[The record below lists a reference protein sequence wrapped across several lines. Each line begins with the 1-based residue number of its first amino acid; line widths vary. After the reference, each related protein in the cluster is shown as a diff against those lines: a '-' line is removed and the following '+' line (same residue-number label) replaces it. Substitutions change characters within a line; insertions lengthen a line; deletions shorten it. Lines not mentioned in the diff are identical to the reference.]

1 MKPGNPNS
9 TSGDEPNPGGEGR
22 LAPEGGSKVGR
33 PDAAQVMRPES
44 PASERSTRPE
54 LNLNVTDRGLQYG
67 GATRIEGPL
76 VFIERVRDVGY
87 DETVEIS
94 DPAGRPRM
102 GRVLDVSDSQAVVQV
117 LEGTTGLSNQTLRA
131 RFLGES
137 FRLPVSRLMLGRVF
151 DGLGRPADGGAP
163 PISADRRDVNGMPI
177 NPYARRYPREFIQTG
192 LSAIDGM
199 NALVRGQKLPIFS
212 GNGLPH
218 DRVSAQIVRQAQLLD
233 KKVEF
238 SIVFAAMGVK
248 HDVAEFFI
256 RNFRESGALA
266 RAVMFFSLADAPS
279 VERLLTPR
287 VALTLAEHLAFD
299 CGQHVLVLLSD
310 MTNYC
315 ESLREVGTARG
326 EIPGRKAYPG
336 YLYSDL
342 ASIYERAGR
351 IEGSSGSI
359 TQMAILT
366 MPADDI
372 SHPVPDLTGYITEG
386 QIVLDRDLFQRGV
399 YPPIAGLP
407 SLSRLMKDGVG
418 RGYTRED
425 HQALA
430 SQLFACYAQVKR
442 VRGLAD
448 VIGEEEL
455 STLDRQYLKFGVA
468 FETRF
473 LSQGEYENRSI
484 QTTLELGWEVLSLLP
499 RDELHRVSDV
509 LLKAHC
515 RTPEA
520 KKP

>member
-1 MKPGNPNS
+1 MVDFS
-9 TSGDEPNPGGEGR
+9 FDI
-22 LAPEGGSKVGR
+22 
-33 PDAAQVMRPES
+33 Q
-44 PASERSTRPE
+44 
-54 LNLNVTDRGLQYG
+54 DRGLQYV
-67 GATRIEGPL
+67 GARRIDGPL
-76 VFIERVRDVGY
+76 VVVERVHDVGY
-87 DETVEIS
+87 DELVELL
-94 DPAGRPRM
+94 DPTGRPRL
-102 GRVLDVSDSQAVVQV
+102 GRVLDISDTQAIIQV
-117 LEGTTGLSNQTLRA
+117 LEGTTGLSNQTLRV

-137 FRLPVSRLMLGRVF
+137 FRLPVSRQMLGRVF

-163 PISADRRDVNGMPI
+163 ALSADRRDVNGLPI
-177 NPYARRYPREFIQTG
+177 NPHARRYPREFIQTG

-218 DRVSAQIVRQAQLLD
+218 DRVSAQIVRQARLLEER
-233 KKVEF
+233 VEF

-256 RNFRESGALA
+256 RNFEESGALA
-266 RAVMFFSLADAPS
+266 RVAMFLSLADAPS

-287 VALTLAEHLAFD
+287 VALTVAEHLAFD
-299 CGQHVLVLLSD
+299 CGQHVLILLTD

-315 ESLREVGTARG
+315 ESLREVGTARA
-326 EIPGRKAYPG
+326 EIPGRKGYPG

-342 ASIYERAGR
+342 ASLYERAGR
-351 IEGSSGSI
+351 IEGSAGSI

-418 RGYTRED
+418 KGYTRED
-425 HQALA
+425 HPTLA
-430 SQLFACYAQVKR
+430 SQLFACYAYVKR
-442 VRGLAD
+442 VRALAD
-448 VIGEEEL
+448 VIGEEEI
-455 STLDRQYLKFGVA
+455 STLDKQYLKFGEM

-473 LSQGEYENRSI
+473 LNQGEYENRSI
-484 QTTLELGWEVLSLLP
+484 ETTLELGWDVLSMLP

-509 LLKAHC
+509 LLEKHYRQNTEAPAAA
-515 RTPEA
+515 TPSA
-520 KKP
+520 AT

>member
-1 MKPGNPNS
+1 M
-9 TSGDEPNPGGEGR
+9 
-22 LAPEGGSKVGR
+22 
-33 PDAAQVMRPES
+33 
-44 PASERSTRPE
+44 SEFAFDIE
-54 LNLNVTDRGLQYG
+54 DHGLQFV
-67 GATRIEGPL
+67 GASRIEGPL
-76 VFIERVRDVGY
+76 VFVDRVRDVGY
-87 DETVEIS
+87 DEVVEII
-94 DPAGRPRM
+94 DPTGRPRL
-102 GRVLDVSDSQAVVQV
+102 GRVLDISEAQAVVQV
-117 LEGTTGLSNQTLRA
+117 LEGTTGLATQSLRA

-137 FRLPVSRLMLGRVF
+137 FHLPVSRQMLGRVF
-151 DGLGRPADGGAP
+151 DGLGRPADGGP
-163 PISADRRDVNGMPI
+163 PALAADRRDVSGLPI

-218 DRVSAQIVRQAQLLD
+218 DRVSAQIVRQARLLED
-233 KKVEF
+233 AAGF
-238 SIVFAAMGVK
+238 SLVFAAMGVK

-256 RNFRESGALA
+256 RNFRDSGALA
-266 RAVMFFSLADAPS
+266 RAVLFLSLADAPS

-299 CGQHVLVLLSD
+299 CGQHVLVLLTD

-315 ESLREVGTARG
+315 ESLREVGTALG
-326 EIPGRKAYPG
+326 EIPGRKGYPG

-342 ASIYERAGR
+342 ASLYERAGR
-351 IEGSSGSI
+351 IEGAAGSI
-359 TQMAILT
+359 TQIPILT

-418 RGYTRED
+418 QGYTRAD
-425 HQALA
+425 HPALA
-430 SQLFACYAQVKR
+430 SQLFAAYAYVKR

-455 STLDRQYLKFGVA
+455 SALDKLYLKFGEA

-473 LSQGEYENRSI
+473 LNQGEYENRPVA
-484 QTTLELGWEVLSLLP
+484 TTLDLGWDMLSLLP
-499 RDELHRVSDV
+499 RDELHRLSDA
-509 LLKAHC
+509 LLDEHYQKG
-515 RTPEA
+515 
-520 KKP
+520 

>member
-1 MKPGNPNS
+1 MS
-9 TSGDEPNPGGEGR
+9 TFSFTLEDH
-22 LAPEGGSKVGR
+22 
-33 PDAAQVMRPES
+33 
-44 PASERSTRPE
+44 
-54 LNLNVTDRGLQYG
+54 GLQYAG
-67 GATRIEGPL
+67 STRIEGPL
-76 VFIERVRDVGY
+76 VVVERVRDVGY
-87 DETVEIS
+87 DEMVEIRDS
-94 DPAGRPRM
+94 LGRPRI
-102 GRVLDVSDSQAVVQV
+102 GRVLDISESRAVVQV
-117 LEGTTGLSNQTLRA
+117 LEGTTGLSNQTLHA

-137 FRLPVSRLMLGRVF
+137 FSLPVSRNMLGRVF

-163 PISADRRDVNGMPI
+163 ALSADRRDVNGLPI
-177 NPYARRYPREFIQTG
+177 NPFARRYPREFIQTG

-218 DRVSAQIVRQAQLLD
+218 DRVSAQIIRQARLLD
-233 KKVEF
+233 ENSGF
-238 SIVFAAMGVK
+238 SIVFAAMGIK

-256 RNFRESGALA
+256 RNFQESGALA

-299 CGQHVLVLLSD
+299 CGLHVLVLLTD

-326 EIPGRKAYPG
+326 EIPGRKGYPG

-342 ASIYERAGR
+342 ASLYERAGR
-351 IEGSSGSI
+351 IEGSPGSI
-359 TQMAILT
+359 TQIPILT

-418 RGYTRED
+418 KGYTRED
-425 HQALA
+425 HPALA
-430 SQLFACYAQVKR
+430 SQLFAAYAYVKR

-455 STLDRQYLKFGVA
+455 SALDKTYLKFGEA
-468 FETRF
+468 LEHRF

-484 QTTLELGWEVLSLLP
+484 VTTLEIGWEVLSLLP

-509 LLKAHC
+509 LLKQHY
-515 RTPEA
+515 RETTTPVPGPQLVA
-520 KKP
+520 

>member
-1 MKPGNPNS
+1 M
-9 TSGDEPNPGGEGR
+9 D
-22 LAPEGGSKVGR
+22 
-33 PDAAQVMRPES
+33 
-44 PASERSTRPE
+44 
-54 LNLNVTDRGLQYG
+54 NLFIGIEDQGLQYV

-76 VFIERVRDVGY
+76 VVVEKVRNVGY
-87 DETVEIS
+87 DETVEII
-94 DPAGRPRM
+94 DPAGNQRL
-102 GRVLDVSDSQAVVQV
+102 GRVLDVSDTYAVIQV
-117 LEGTTGLSNQTLRA
+117 LEGTTGLATKTLRA

-137 FRLPVSRLMLGRVF
+137 FRLPVSRQMLGRVF
-151 DGLGRPADGGAP
+151 DGLGRPADGGP
-163 PISADRRDVNGMPI
+163 PPLSGDRRDVNGMPI
-177 NPYARRYPREFIQTG
+177 NPFARRYPREFIQTG

-218 DRVSAQIVRQAQLLD
+218 DRVSAQIIRQARLLD
-233 KKVEF
+233 EQVEF
-238 SIVFAAMGVK
+238 SIVFAAMGIK

-256 RNFRESGALA
+256 RNFRDSGALA
-266 RAVMFFSLADAPS
+266 RAVMIFSLADAPS

-299 CGQHVLVLLSD
+299 CGQHVLVLLTD

-326 EIPGRKAYPG
+326 EIPGRKGYPG

-342 ASIYERAGR
+342 ASLYERAGR
-351 IEGSSGSI
+351 IEDSPGSI
-359 TQMAILT
+359 TQVAILT

-386 QIVLDRDLFQRGV
+386 QIVLDRELFQRGI

-418 RGYTRED
+418 KGFTRED
-425 HQALA
+425 HPILA
-430 SQLFACYAQVKR
+430 SQLFACYAYVKR

-455 STLDRQYLKFGVA
+455 SLLDKQYLKFGEA
-468 FETRF
+468 FEMHF
-473 LSQGEYENRSI
+473 LNQGEYENRSI
-484 QTTLELGWEVLSLLP
+484 ETTLEMGWDALSVLP
-499 RDELHRVSDV
+499 QDELHRVSDD
-509 LLKAHC
+509 LLKKHYRAKQEIP
-515 RTPEA
+515 RTQCA
-520 KKP
+520 I

>member
-1 MKPGNPNS
+1 MSDIAFNI
-9 TSGDEPNPGGEGR
+9 
-22 LAPEGGSKVGR
+22 V
-33 PDAAQVMRPES
+33 
-44 PASERSTRPE
+44 
-54 LNLNVTDRGLQYG
+54 DRGLQYC
-67 GATRIEGPL
+67 GAARIEGPL
-76 VFIERVRDVGY
+76 VVVERVRDVGY
-87 DETVEIS
+87 DEMVEIR
-94 DPAGRPRM
+94 DAEGRPRI
-102 GRVLDVSDSQAVVQV
+102 GRVLDISETQAVVQV
-117 LEGTTGLSNQTLRA
+117 LEGTSGLSSQTLRA

-137 FRLPVSRLMLGRVF
+137 FKLPVSRQMLGRVF
-151 DGLGRPADGGAP
+151 DGLGRPADSGAP
-163 PISADRRDVNGMPI
+163 ALSADRRDVNGLPI
-177 NPYARRYPREFIQTG
+177 NPFARRYPREFIQTG
-192 LSAIDGM
+192 ISAIDGM

-218 DRVSAQIVRQAQLLD
+218 DRVSAQIIRQARLL
-233 KKVEF
+233 EETAGF
-238 SIVFAAMGVK
+238 SIVFAAMGIK

-256 RNFRESGALA
+256 RNLQDSGALA
-266 RAVMFFSLADAPS
+266 RATMFFSLADAPS

-299 CGQHVLVLLSD
+299 CGQHVLVLLTD

-326 EIPGRKAYPG
+326 EIPGRKGYPG

-359 TQMAILT
+359 TQIPILT

-418 RGYTRED
+418 KGYTRED
-425 HQALA
+425 HPALA
-430 SQLFACYAQVKR
+430 SQLFAGYAYVKR

-455 STLDRQYLKFGVA
+455 SALDKIYLKFGEA
-468 FETRF
+468 LERRF
-473 LSQGEYENRSI
+473 LTQGEYENRSI
-484 QTTLELGWEVLSLLP
+484 ETTLDLGWEVLSLLP
-499 RDELHRVSDV
+499 REELHRVSEA
-509 LLKAHC
+509 LLETHYQRREGPADSERH
-515 RTPEA
+515 
-520 KKP
+520 

>member
-1 MKPGNPNS
+1 MN
-9 TSGDEPNPGGEGR
+9 DIFDVE
-22 LAPEGGSKVGR
+22 
-33 PDAAQVMRPES
+33 
-44 PASERSTRPE
+44 
-54 LNLNVTDRGLQYG
+54 DRGLQYV
-67 GATRIEGPL
+67 GASRIEGPL
-76 VFIERVRDVGY
+76 VVVERVHDVGY
-87 DETVEIS
+87 DEIVEIL
-94 DPAGRPRM
+94 DPAGSPRL
-102 GRVLDVSDSQAVVQV
+102 GRVLETSENQAVIQV

-137 FRLPVSRLMLGRVF
+137 FRLPVSQQMLGRVF
-151 DGLGRPADGGAP
+151 DGLGRPADGGP
-163 PISADRRDVNGMPI
+163 PPLSADRRDVNGMPL

-218 DRVSAQIVRQAQLLD
+218 DRVSAQIVRQARLLEEE
-233 KKVEF
+233 VQF

-256 RNFRESGALA
+256 RNFRDSGALA

-299 CGQHVLVLLSD
+299 CGQHVLVLLTD

-326 EIPGRKAYPG
+326 EIPGRKGYPG

-351 IEGSSGSI
+351 IEGSPGSI

-386 QIVLDRDLFQRGV
+386 QVVLDRDLFQRGV

-418 RGYTRED
+418 KGYTRED
-425 HQALA
+425 HPILA
-430 SQLFACYAQVKR
+430 SQLFACYAYVKR

-455 STLDRQYLKFGVA
+455 SALDKQYLKFGEA

-473 LSQGEYENRSI
+473 LNQGEYENRSI
-484 QTTLELGWEVLSLLP
+484 ETTLEIGWDVLSTLP
-499 RDELHRVSDV
+499 RDELHRVSDA
-509 LLKAHC
+509 LLNTYYREKDGSAETVTLLQGGC
-515 RTPEA
+515 AR
-520 KKP
+520 

>member
-1 MKPGNPNS
+1 MN
-9 TSGDEPNPGGEGR
+9 TSN
-22 LAPEGGSKVGR
+22 
-33 PDAAQVMRPES
+33 
-44 PASERSTRPE
+44 
-54 LNLNVTDRGLQYG
+54 LNLQDRGLQYL

-76 VFIERVRDVGY
+76 VVVERIRDVGF
-87 DETVEIS
+87 DEMVEIIDS
-94 DPAGRPRM
+94 GGRPRI
-102 GRVLDVSDSQAVVQV
+102 GRVLDISETQAVVQV
-117 LEGTTGLSNQTLRA
+117 LEGTTGLSTQTLRT

-137 FRLPVSRLMLGRVF
+137 FRLPVSRQMLGRVF

-163 PISADRRDVNGMPI
+163 ALSADRRDVNGLPI
-177 NPYARRYPREFIQTG
+177 NPFARRYPREFIQTG

-199 NALVRGQKLPIFS
+199 NALVRGQKLPVFS

-218 DRVSAQIVRQAQLLD
+218 DRVAAQIIRQARLLEET
-233 KKVEF
+233 VEF
-238 SIVFAAMGVK
+238 SVVFAAMGIK

-299 CGQHVLVLLSD
+299 CGQHVLVLLTD

-326 EIPGRKAYPG
+326 EIPGRKGYPG

-342 ASIYERAGR
+342 ASLYERAGR
-351 IEGSSGSI
+351 IEGSPGSI
-359 TQMAILT
+359 TQIPILT

-386 QIVLDRDLFQRGV
+386 QIVLDRDLFQRSV

-418 RGYTRED
+418 KGYTRAD
-425 HQALA
+425 HPSLA
-430 SQLFACYAQVKR
+430 SQLFAGYAYVKR
-442 VRGLAD
+442 VRALAD

-455 STLDRQYLKFGVA
+455 SALDKLYLKFGDA
-468 FETRF
+468 FEHRF
-473 LSQGEYENRSI
+473 LSQGEFENRSI
-484 QTTLELGWEVLSLLP
+484 ETTLDLGWDVLSLLP
-499 RDELHRVSDV
+499 RDELHRVSDA
-509 LLKAHC
+509 LLKQHYRDKTDVAVAL
-515 RTPEA
+515 TGPPTEI
-520 KKP
+520 

>member
-1 MKPGNPNS
+1 MTKL
-9 TSGDEPNPGGEGR
+9 TF
-22 LAPEGGSKVGR
+22 
-33 PDAAQVMRPES
+33 
-44 PASERSTRPE
+44 
-54 LNLNVTDRGLQYG
+54 NVADRGLQYV
-67 GATRIEGPL
+67 GASRIEGPL
-76 VFIERVRDVGY
+76 VVVERVRDVGF
-87 DETVEIS
+87 DEMVEILDS
-94 DPAGRPRM
+94 AGQPRL
-102 GRVLDVSDSQAVVQV
+102 GRVLDISERQAVVQV
-117 LEGTTGLSNQTLRA
+117 LEGTTGLSTQGLRS

-137 FRLPVSRLMLGRVF
+137 FRLPVSRRMLGGVF
-151 DGLGRPADGGAP
+151 DGLGRSVDRSPAPLA
-163 PISADRRDVNGMPI
+163 ADRRDVNGLPI
-177 NPYARRYPREFIQTG
+177 NPHARRYPREFIQTG

-218 DRVSAQIVRQAQLLD
+218 DRVCAQIVRQARLR
-233 KKVEF
+233 EERAAF
-238 SIVFAAMGVK
+238 SIVFAAMGIK
-248 HDVAEFFI
+248 HDIADFFL
-256 RNFRESGALA
+256 RNLRESGSLA
-266 RAVMFFSLADAPS
+266 RSAMFFSLADAPS

-299 CGQHVLVLLSD
+299 CGHHVLVLLTD

-326 EIPGRKAYPG
+326 EIPGRKGYPG

-342 ASIYERAGR
+342 ASLYERAGR
-351 IEGSSGSI
+351 IEGSPGSI
-359 TQMAILT
+359 TQTAILT

-418 RGYTRED
+418 KGFTRED
-425 HQALA
+425 HPALA

-448 VIGEEEL
+448 VIGDEEL
-455 STLDRQYLKFGVA
+455 GPEDKLYLRFGEA

-473 LSQGEYENRSI
+473 LSQSEQENRSI
-484 QTTLELGWEVLSLLP
+484 ETTLDLGWEVLSLLP
-499 RDELHRVSDV
+499 RDELHRVSDA
-509 LLKAHC
+509 LLDQHYRKREAAPA
-515 RTPEA
+515 TPVS
-520 KKP
+520 